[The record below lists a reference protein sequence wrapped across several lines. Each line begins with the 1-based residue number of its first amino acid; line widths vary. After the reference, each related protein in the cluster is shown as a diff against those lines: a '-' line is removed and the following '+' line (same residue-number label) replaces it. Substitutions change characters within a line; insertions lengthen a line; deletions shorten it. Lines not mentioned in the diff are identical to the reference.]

1 MTNIYKKGNIIKIS
15 VIGGSKINREIYNLA
30 YEVGREIAKKGAVLI
45 CGGLTGA
52 MEAACKGARKEG
64 GLTIGILPTADE
76 NDANPYVDIKIPS
89 GIGYARNMIVAL
101 SSHAVIAVDGSSGTL
116 SEIAYALTFEKPV
129 IGLKTWKISPGQSNT
144 PPDIIRAET
153 AEEAVNIG
161 FKKAAEYINKI
172 TGTSIEIT

>member
-1 MTNIYKKGNIIKIS
+1 MINADRKESIIKIS
-15 VIGGSKINREIYNLA
+15 VIGGSKIDSEIYNLA
-30 YEVGREIAKKGAVLI
+30 YDVGREIAKKGAVLI
-45 CGGLTGA
+45 CGGLTGT
-52 MEAACKGARKEG
+52 MEAVCKGAREEG

-129 IGLKTWKISPGQSNT
+129 IGLKTWEIRPCHRKT
-144 PPDIIRAET
+144 LPDIIRAET
-153 AEEAVNIG
+153 AEEAVNIA
-161 FKKAAEYINKI
+161 FKKAGEYVNKI
-172 TGTSIEIT
+172 TGTSIGMT